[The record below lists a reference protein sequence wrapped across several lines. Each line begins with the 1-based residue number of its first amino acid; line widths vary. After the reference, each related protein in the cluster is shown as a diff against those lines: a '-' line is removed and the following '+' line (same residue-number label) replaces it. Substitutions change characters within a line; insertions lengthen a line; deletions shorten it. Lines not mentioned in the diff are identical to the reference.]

1 MKLSEARAK
10 VSGLPEGFP
19 ARSKKWNDVS
29 ETFTIEKAALMV
41 GEQRGE
47 DGQVLVSPTTQKPY
61 LEYQVA
67 LALILKS
74 GERVS
79 VRTNS
84 PRLIPLF
91 RGEIT
96 EDREPDAVNTFG
108 RRIYIVEPPE
118 GTLRFVPF
126 RYTYKNDLKADVADL
141 EEVE

>member
-1 MKLSEARAK
+1 MKLSDARAK

-19 ARSKKWNDVS
+19 AKTKKWNDIS

-41 GEQRGE
+41 GEQIGE
-47 DGQVLVSPTTQKPY
+47 DGQILISPKTDKPY
-61 LEYQVA
+61 LEYQVV
-67 LALILKS
+67 LALVLKD
-74 GERVS
+74 GEKIS

-91 RGEIT
+91 RGELT
-96 EDREPDAVNTFG
+96 EDRQPDGTNSFG